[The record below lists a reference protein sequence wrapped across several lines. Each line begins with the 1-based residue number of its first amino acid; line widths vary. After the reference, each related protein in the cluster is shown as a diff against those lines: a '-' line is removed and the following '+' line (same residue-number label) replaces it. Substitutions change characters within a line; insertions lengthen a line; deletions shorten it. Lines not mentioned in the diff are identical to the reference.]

1 MRNNMRA
8 FLIIGVAVAMCAMA
22 AVALEA
28 NPLPKN
34 NSLIG
39 RQRLLSKNNP
49 SNAKTEKNLAAKAS
63 ASAAEKADGENKL
76 ESDLNFIDAPVE
88 MVFEIYSKLVDRTV
102 LKDPSTPSAN
112 ITIQSRPGQKLTKE
126 EQIEAIEVVLEM
138 NGVHM
143 ENYGEKFVRALPRE
157 KARQEGIPLI
167 LDEEAQLADSGKVV
181 SMMFNFK
188 NIPTDEAEKILSGLK
203 SQKGSLLV
211 YERKGSILVTDTM
224 QNIRCMREIVNE
236 IDIATPVNENVFVRQ
251 IRHAAAEDIKAALQ
265 QIVEE
270 SQKELDKAGNAAK
283 TAQQQMN
290 NFPPFMR
297 NRLLARNNQQQQ
309 ASQPNE
315 ANKSVASQVA
325 NVSDADRGMIR
336 GKVLILSD
344 ERSNKLIIVTAKTNM
359 DFFDKVIEQLDVE
372 TTPDVQV
379 KVYRLKYADAED
391 VSDMINDLIGNASG
405 SKSNSKQNQNQNA
418 NKGTSGNVTSGRAQG
433 PARQMSPKSSNESR
447 AGELSKENV
456 TVLADKR
463 INGLV
468 VMARK
473 EDIPTL
479 EQIIESM
486 DVKLSQVL
494 IETVII
500 EVQLGDDLKT
510 GVDWVLRGRDQKS
523 GKLVRDGLA
532 NNGSFGL
539 GGGGGSGSGSLQQ
552 MVGVASN
559 VVNKAYFGGATP
571 IGSGVN
577 YLLKSDKLNLAA
589 VIQASKSDNRSKY
602 IASPIVMTVDNKEAI
617 IEATE
622 TRKFFNGYESSSSS
636 YTYIRT
642 PKYDSKDI
650 GIKIKV
656 TPKINPNG
664 TVMLEVEE
672 EYSQLGA
679 GQSILVEGSG
689 VTDTTQVDTSV
700 TRKMSADVLLDDGQ
714 TVVLGGLTETKKTD
728 KESGVP
734 ILKDIPWVGKWLFG
748 TVEQQETRNELLVFM
763 TPHVIDDGDMAQAEA
778 LRRKKSLSDARPW
791 DDHGWSKSPLADPV
805 SKKEQLRK
813 LKDDWKAQ
821 DEERKTRLAI
831 EKAKIDRIRD
841 IDEMSKDEEDFWLE
855 IYKRDLDDASRKK
868 LEREME
874 ERINQEYLREL
885 AAQIKSR
892 KLKEASAKIKEDEKV
907 QKNSE
912 AKEPASEAV
921 DAEPQ
926 TMLERE

>member
-1 MRNNMRA
+1 MA
-8 FLIIGVAVAMCAMA
+8 AMCAMA
-22 AVALEA
+22 AVAQG
-28 NPLPKN
+28 NSPLLRN
-34 NSLIG
+34 NGIG
-39 RQRLLSKNNP
+39 GRPRPGMSNA
-49 SNAKTEKNLAAKAS
+49 SNAKAEKNLAAKAS

-309 ASQPNE
+309 APQPNE

-433 PARQMSPKSSNESR
+433 PARQTSPKSSNESR

-510 GVDWVLRGRDQKS
+510 GVDWVLRGRDRKS
-523 GKLVRDGLA
+523 GELVRDGLA

-559 VVNKAYFGGATP
+559 VVNNAYFGGATP

-602 IASPIVMTVDNKEAI
+602 IASPIVMTVDNKEAT

-855 IYKRDLDDASRKK
+855 IYKRDLDDASRQK

-885 AAQIKSR
+885 AAQIKFR
-892 KLKEASAKIKEDEKV
+892 KLKEASAKIKEDEEV

>member
-1 MRNNMRA
+1 MRA

>member
-1 MRNNMRA
+1 MRA
-8 FLIIGVAVAMCAMA
+8 FSIIGVAVAMCAMA
-22 AVALEA
+22 AVAQEA

-49 SNAKTEKNLAAKAS
+49 SNAKAEKNLAAKAS

-297 NRLLARNNQQQQ
+297 NRLLTRNNQQQQ

-433 PARQMSPKSSNESR
+433 PARQTSPKSSNESR

-510 GVDWVLRGRDQKS
+510 GVDWVLRGRDRKS

-868 LEREME
+868 LEKEME
-874 ERINQEYLREL
+874 ERINQEHLREL

-892 KLKEASAKIKEDEKV
+892 KLKEASAKIKEDEEV

>member
-1 MRNNMRA
+1 MRA
-8 FLIIGVAVAMCAMA
+8 FPIIGVMAAMCAMA
-22 AVALEA
+22 AVAQG
-28 NPLPKN
+28 NSPLLRN
-34 NSLIG
+34 NGIG
-39 RQRLLSKNNP
+39 GRPRPGMSNA
-49 SNAKTEKNLAAKAS
+49 SNAKAEKNLAAKAS

-112 ITIQSRPGQKLTKE
+112 ITIQSRPGQKLTKG

-309 ASQPNE
+309 APQPNE

-418 NKGTSGNVTSGRAQG
+418 QNCHNQNKN
-433 PARQMSPKSSNESR
+433 
-447 AGELSKENV
+447 
-456 TVLADKR
+456 
-463 INGLV
+463 
-468 VMARK
+468 
-473 EDIPTL
+473 
-479 EQIIESM
+479 
-486 DVKLSQVL
+486 
-494 IETVII
+494 
-500 EVQLGDDLKT
+500 
-510 GVDWVLRGRDQKS
+510 
-523 GKLVRDGLA
+523 
-532 NNGSFGL
+532 
-539 GGGGGSGSGSLQQ
+539 
-552 MVGVASN
+552 
-559 VVNKAYFGGATP
+559 
-571 IGSGVN
+571 
-577 YLLKSDKLNLAA
+577 
-589 VIQASKSDNRSKY
+589 
-602 IASPIVMTVDNKEAI
+602 
-617 IEATE
+617 
-622 TRKFFNGYESSSSS
+622 
-636 YTYIRT
+636 
-642 PKYDSKDI
+642 
-650 GIKIKV
+650 
-656 TPKINPNG
+656 
-664 TVMLEVEE
+664 
-672 EYSQLGA
+672 
-679 GQSILVEGSG
+679 
-689 VTDTTQVDTSV
+689 
-700 TRKMSADVLLDDGQ
+700 
-714 TVVLGGLTETKKTD
+714 
-728 KESGVP
+728 
-734 ILKDIPWVGKWLFG
+734 
-748 TVEQQETRNELLVFM
+748 
-763 TPHVIDDGDMAQAEA
+763 
-778 LRRKKSLSDARPW
+778 
-791 DDHGWSKSPLADPV
+791 
-805 SKKEQLRK
+805 
-813 LKDDWKAQ
+813 
-821 DEERKTRLAI
+821 
-831 EKAKIDRIRD
+831 
-841 IDEMSKDEEDFWLE
+841 
-855 IYKRDLDDASRKK
+855 
-868 LEREME
+868 
-874 ERINQEYLREL
+874 
-885 AAQIKSR
+885 
-892 KLKEASAKIKEDEKV
+892 
-907 QKNSE
+907 QKNSRNKNNSS
-912 AKEPASEAV
+912 AF
-921 DAEPQ
+921 
-926 TMLERE
+926 

>member
-1 MRNNMRA
+1 MRA
-8 FLIIGVAVAMCAMA
+8 FPIIGVVAAMCAMA
-22 AVALEA
+22 AVAQG
-28 NPLPKN
+28 NSPLLRN
-34 NSLIG
+34 NGIG
-39 RQRLLSKNNP
+39 GRPRPGMSNA
-49 SNAKTEKNLAAKAS
+49 SNAKAEKNLAAKAS

-309 ASQPNE
+309 APQPNE

-433 PARQMSPKSSNESR
+433 PARQTSPKSSNESR

-510 GVDWVLRGRDQKS
+510 GVDWVLRGRDRKS

-559 VVNKAYFGGATP
+559 VVNNAYFGGATP

-602 IASPIVMTVDNKEAI
+602 IASPIVMTVDNKEAT

-855 IYKRDLDDASRKK
+855 IYKRDLDDASRQK

-892 KLKEASAKIKEDEKV
+892 KLKEASAKIKEDEEV

>member
-8 FLIIGVAVAMCAMA
+8 FPIIGVVAAMCAMA
-22 AVALEA
+22 AVAQG
-28 NPLPKN
+28 NSPLLRN
-34 NSLIG
+34 NGIG
-39 RQRLLSKNNP
+39 GRPRPGMSNA
-49 SNAKTEKNLAAKAS
+49 SNAKAEKNLAAKAS

-309 ASQPNE
+309 APQPNE

-433 PARQMSPKSSNESR
+433 PARQTSPKSSNESR

-510 GVDWVLRGRDQKS
+510 GVDWVLRGRDRKS

-559 VVNKAYFGGATP
+559 VVNNAYFGGATP

-602 IASPIVMTVDNKEAI
+602 IASPIVMTVDNKEAT

-874 ERINQEYLREL
+874 ERINQEHLREL

-892 KLKEASAKIKEDEKV
+892 KLKEASAKIKEDEEV

>member
-1 MRNNMRA
+1 MRA
-8 FLIIGVAVAMCAMA
+8 FPIIGVVAAMCAMA
-22 AVALEA
+22 AVAQG
-28 NPLPKN
+28 NSPLLRN
-34 NSLIG
+34 NGIG
-39 RQRLLSKNNP
+39 GRPRPGMSNA
-49 SNAKTEKNLAAKAS
+49 SNAKAEKNLAAKAS

-309 ASQPNE
+309 APQPNE

-433 PARQMSPKSSNESR
+433 PARQTSPKSSNESR

-510 GVDWVLRGRDQKS
+510 GVDWVLRGRDRKS

-559 VVNKAYFGGATP
+559 VVNNAYFGGATP

-602 IASPIVMTVDNKEAI
+602 IASPIVMTVDNKEAT

-874 ERINQEYLREL
+874 ERINQEHLREL

-892 KLKEASAKIKEDEKV
+892 KLKEASAKIKEDEEV

>member
-1 MRNNMRA
+1 MRA
-8 FLIIGVAVAMCAMA
+8 FPIIGVMAAMCAMA
-22 AVALEA
+22 AVAQG
-28 NPLPKN
+28 NSPLLRN
-34 NSLIG
+34 NGIG
-39 RQRLLSKNNP
+39 GRPRPGMSNA
-49 SNAKTEKNLAAKAS
+49 SNAKAEKNLAAKAS

-309 ASQPNE
+309 APQPNE

-433 PARQMSPKSSNESR
+433 PARQTSPKSSNESR

-510 GVDWVLRGRDQKS
+510 GVDWVLRGRDRKS

-559 VVNKAYFGGATP
+559 VVNNAYFGGATP

-602 IASPIVMTVDNKEAI
+602 IASPIVMTVDNKEAT

-855 IYKRDLDDASRKK
+855 IYKRDLDDASRQK

-885 AAQIKSR
+885 AAQIKFR
-892 KLKEASAKIKEDEKV
+892 KLKEASAKIKEDEEV